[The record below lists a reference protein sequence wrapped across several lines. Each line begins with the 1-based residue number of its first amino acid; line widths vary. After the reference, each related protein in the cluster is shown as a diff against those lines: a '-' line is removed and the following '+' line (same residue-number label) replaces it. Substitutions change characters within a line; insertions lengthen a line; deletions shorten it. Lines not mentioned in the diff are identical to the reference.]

1 MKIKQISVAI
11 ENSKGRLYEITKA
24 LGEAGVNIRA
34 LNLVDTVDFGTV
46 RLLVSD
52 ITTSRR
58 ILMEMHMPAHMDDVI
73 AVELADTPGSLAEFL
88 KILFDNGVS
97 VGHMYAIVGSASGKA
112 IMIFHF
118 GDNDRAIEVL
128 KEKGISLL
136 TAEDLGIE
144 ETTS

>member
-24 LGEAGVNIRA
+24 LGDAGVNIRA

-52 ITTSRR
+52 VATSRR
-58 ILMEMHMPAHMDDVI
+58 VLMEMHMPAHMDEVI

-88 KILFDNGVS
+88 KILFENGAS
-97 VGHMYAIVGSASGKA
+97 VGHMYAIVGSVSGKA

-118 GDNDRAIEVL
+118 GDNEKAIKVIQEN
-128 KEKGISLL
+128 GISLL
-136 TAEDLGIE
+136 TTEELGIY
-144 ETTS
+144 ETSS